1 MCCIICVK
9 LVVTSECRAL
19 CVCVLVLQGL
29 KAMDSNGL
37 SDPYVKLHLLPG
49 ASKVSPLF
57 LAKQVSAVVLF
68 LGKPVSAVVLFLGK
82 SVSAVVLFL
91 GKPVSAVV
99 LFLGKSVSAVVLFL
113 GKPVSAGGMGWME
126 LNLGSNM
133 VLFLYILL
141 LLIWHM
147 YFFGVCVY
155 YTLLVVIVI
164 CIMFVKLRRCWRM
177 L

>member
-1 MCCIICVK
+1 MSQLCKNLRSGRQRVCCIICVK
-9 LVVTSECRAL
+9 LAVSSECRAL

-57 LAKQVSAVVLF
+57 L
-68 LGKPVSAVVLFLGK
+68 GK

-99 LFLGKSVSAVVLFL
+99 LLSLGPS
-113 GKPVSAGGMGWME
+113 
-126 LNLGSNM
+126 
-133 VLFLYILL
+133 
-141 LLIWHM
+141 H
-147 YFFGVCVY
+147 
-155 YTLLVVIVI
+155 
-164 CIMFVKLRRCWRM
+164 
-177 L
+177 